1 MKAASLV
8 VQFMDPPGYFVCQL
22 GNLSQATQ
30 KNLGCT
36 QRQSGCSNDS
46 EQNELGSCT
55 LRKWQ
60 ICVAK
65 LLMTDSEMQ

>member
-1 MKAASLV
+1 MRDASLV
-8 VQFMDPPGYFVCQL
+8 IKFMDPPGYFVCQL
-22 GNLSQATQ
+22 ENLSQATQ

-36 QRQSGCSNDS
+36 QRPSGCSSDS
-46 EQNELGSCT
+46 EQNVHGSCT